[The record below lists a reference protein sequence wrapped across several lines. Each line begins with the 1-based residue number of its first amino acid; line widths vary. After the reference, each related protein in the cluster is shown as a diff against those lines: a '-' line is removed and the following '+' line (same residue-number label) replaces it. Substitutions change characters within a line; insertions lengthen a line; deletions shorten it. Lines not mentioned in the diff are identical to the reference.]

1 MLKIIISYSS
11 GDLLIKGKT
20 HSTDEIICLLRQADG
35 GETAQSVCSK
45 HKISEQAFYRYKKK
59 HSDI

>member
-11 GDLLIKGKT
+11 GELLVKGKT

-35 GETAQSVCSK
+35 GATA
-45 HKISEQAFYRYKKK
+45 
-59 HSDI
+59 